1 MTPLSSYVVGEVT
14 LSQDEPLSVDLTMF
28 PEFPAATKVLFP
40 KVNPF
45 RFSPV
50 GEVTLSKDDPLSV
63 DLTMFPET
71 SPATKIS
78 FPKVTALR
86 RFPVGDVALSQDDPL
101 SVDLKMSPLPPVAT
115 NTLGFAEEELSD
127 EDEVELSA
135 VLVELLEESSEE
147 EVMSPPPLHEET
159 ITAML
164 TIRTNQ
170 DNICFII
177 FIFRKFCK
185 I

>member
-1 MTPLSSYVVGEVT
+1 MEINGYSEKATPYIAFPVGEVA
-14 LSQDEPLSVDLTMF
+14 LSQDDPLFVDLTMF
-28 PEFPAATKVLFP
+28 PELPTATKVLFP
-40 KVNPF
+40 KETPN
-45 RFSPV
+45 RFFVV
-50 GEVTLSKDDPLSV
+50 GE
-63 DLTMFPET
+63 
-71 SPATKIS
+71 
-78 FPKVTALR
+78 
-86 RFPVGDVALSQDDPL
+86 VALSQDDPL
-101 SVDLKMSPLPPVAT
+101 SVDLTIFPELPTAT

-135 VLVELLEESSEE
+135 VLVELLEESFEE

-177 FIFRKFCK
+177 FIYRKFCK